1 MFFCDII
8 LIVVSI
14 NIKKCIF
21 RIGKNYLDLSGL
33 FNAGS
38 TEKRF
43 YYVIIKNNHLYVCE
57 CNFYAS
63 GGSKFYE
70 ISRIYKTLALE
81 SKDIKGF
88 IFIWFT

>member
-1 MFFCDII
+1 MY
-8 LIVVSI
+8 LSHWE
-14 NIKKCIF
+14 KLS
-21 RIGKNYLDLSGL
+21 RLDLSGL

-70 ISRIYKTLALE
+70 ISRSYKTLVLE
-81 SKDIKGF
+81 SKDINRF
-88 IFIWFT
+88 IFVQFTDGIG